1 MAEIDA
7 LAAISAV
14 SAPFAAITPP
24 AMLGAGEVNGASGV
38 TGTTGTTGMTGAN
51 GANSFSTWFAQE
63 LQASNGRLAVAEK
76 DIALLASGQAPSL
89 HQVMIH
95 MEEAKLSL
103 QLLAQV
109 RNRLLDAYQEVMR
122 MQV

>member
-1 MAEIDA
+1 MSE
-7 LAAISAV
+7 AISAV
-14 SAPFAAITPP
+14 AAVEAGGGGGAPAA
-24 AMLGAGEVNGASGV
+24 GATATGFGEMFVH
-38 TGTTGTTGMTGAN
+38 
-51 GANSFSTWFAQE
+51 E
-63 LQASNGRLAVAEK
+63 LQAVDSRIKVAEHAAQQLAV
-76 DIALLASGQAPSL
+76 GQGENL
-89 HQVMIH
+89 HTVMIQ

>member
-1 MAEIDA
+1 MIE
-7 LAAISAV
+7 AV
-14 SAPFAAITPP
+14 SAVTAVVPDAELAGGAPAPAAGFGD
-24 AMLGAGEVNGASGV
+24 LFVSQLNEVNGRLVQAEHE
-38 TGTTGTTGMTGAN
+38 
-51 GANSFSTWFAQE
+51 AQ
-63 LQASNGRLAVAEK
+63 QVA
-76 DIALLASGQAPSL
+76 LGQTDNL
-89 HQVMIH
+89 HTVMIH